1 MNESNENVSKLPDE
15 VFSVLYDAAYE
26 EDELRRR
33 GVRSERIGQLVG
45 KRLAKDLIDLQLRG
59 FDTQN
64 AFVPEE
70 RIAVD
75 NSDEDDLTD
84 EQWEKID
91 RLVDS
96 GVLTYDEAIY
106 RIKNK

>member
-1 MNESNENVSKLPDE
+1 PNE

-33 GVRSERIGQLVG
+33 GLRSERIGQLVG

-59 FDTQN
+59 IDTQN

-70 RIAVD
+70 RIAAGS
-75 NSDEDDLTD
+75 SDAYGLTD
-84 EQWEKID
+84 EQWEKVD

-106 RIKNK
+106 RIKD